1 MKSKIEKLIISSGV
15 LAIATPFM
23 AFATGTQGTGNFTY
37 SNSVFAKIIQLV
49 KDIITA
55 IMPVITAGLV
65 IYFAWEVFQFM
76 KGEGQ
81 DKGIH
86 KSRMINALIALFI
99 WFVFF
104 GIIQV
109 VANSFGLGIG
119 DKINKDSDIT
129 VVDFN

>member
-1 MKSKIEKLIISSGV
+1 MKSKIEQLIVSSGV

-23 AFATGTQGTGNFTY
+23 AFAQSTGNFTY

-81 DKGIH
+81 EKGIH

>member
-1 MKSKIEKLIISSGV
+1 MKSKIEQLIVSSGA

-23 AFATGTQGTGNFTY
+23 AFAQTSGTGNFTY
-37 SNSVFAKIIQLV
+37 TGSVFAKIITLV

-55 IMPVITAGLV
+55 IMPVITAALV

-129 VVDFN
+129 VVDF